1 MLIVIAAC
9 EKPSWA
15 MTTPAAAVGNPS
27 SARAGEE
34 TPTQAQI
41 ESLLRDIRRDKEIS
55 GPAGLA
61 CPALACGVLEHE
73 GARQRGLAADH
84 AQHVPR
90 HAPVLAVD
98 GGLRGDPH
106 RAVVEHLHIGP

>member
-1 MLIVIAAC
+1 MRKAVVGDDDAGC
-9 EKPSWA
+9 SSGQPSIGSRRR
-15 MTTPAAAVGNPS
+15 GN
-27 SARAGEE
+27 
-34 TPTQAQI
+34 PTQAQI